1 LPVLQPVKYL
11 LRLALLSLL
20 LLYFVAVA
28 TMLTVRYWVVPRIN
42 EWRPLIEQHVS
53 TAVGAKVSIANIS
66 ASWSGLS
73 PTLAVRD
80 LAVNDVNGDVLLQ
93 VPEASAVVSWRSL
106 LDLELRM
113 NRLEISGID
122 LAATRHDDG
131 TLSIAGQ
138 RVEAHSNEQ
147 LKLDRD
153 TLAVRWLLDQG
164 EIVIRQASFRWHDQL
179 RQAPVLN
186 LSQIDASL
194 SNSLFRHELRL
205 RASLPDSVGKRIEF
219 VMRTENILN
228 QITPGSTREAEIF
241 IEIQDV
247 HLAGLAPWVDVPAVS
262 GNIAGR
268 AWIDVHDGLLGQT
281 TLELSAKKIALPL
294 ISESKSAASAQT
306 AQIRLTGWPAD
317 LLPEGHWPLLARSA
331 DQQGLALSAT
341 TTELKI
347 ESPLFEPSLLELGD
361 VTARAKVFKNAAGVL
376 AIDSAQL
383 DLKSNELAA
392 QFQGSW
398 LSAGATGA
406 GQVAM
411 TGLIAKAPAS
421 KLHQFVT
428 TLAPIEARQF
438 LRSAI
443 TQGQLTQ
450 TAVTLKG
457 DLVHFP
463 FNEPNAPGAFRLEG
477 QFSGLSV
484 DYDPSRPGQPN
495 WPQVIQAQGK
505 VVFDKLSL
513 GIDASSAVLLDTK
526 GARINVSRLALKVPD
541 FWLRPELTL
550 DVVLNGEA
558 KDYLSVLRQAPLPS
572 AFKPTLQRLEADGLL
587 TVPLSLKK
595 RLDTDQAP
603 LVKGQINFVGSA
615 VSLGADIPALE
626 NVRGALEFSEQS
638 MRADNLSVQ
647 FLGGQS
653 LVRGAWSQDAQS
665 LQAEGALT
673 VAALTGLAGA
683 KALLPFAGQARYK
696 AQLSSTKDRGYEAVV
711 SSTLEGLT
719 INLPAPLGKTS
730 QSRAPL
736 TVRWVATPVKND
748 FRETLTVSVPNLING
763 RFERPAG
770 ARPSPY
776 FSRAAVAMGETLQLP
791 ASGLALDLKLG
802 RVDFDDWSTLFEQVT
817 QEPKRPSK
825 VEFKVFPSLA
835 TARLRSPHFI
845 LSDLTFTDLDFT
857 ATQDASNQWS
867 ARIASKETA
876 GSATWKAA
884 SGALDGRIQARFS
897 KLTLGAPDD
906 GQTEALKID
915 VIESQHWSD
924 IPAIDLTIDDFTLF
938 GSQLG
943 KLRLV
948 GSNQQRTELWS
959 IEKLD
964 IQSAAATATATGQ
977 WRLKG
982 PTRGVRLNADVVIH
996 DLGRFSAQMG
1006 HPERVKGGSGTI
1018 QAQIDWVNFPWVNS
1032 FQGLNGSAKVDLKN
1046 GVFEHVNSRSAR
1058 LLELL
1063 SLQSLQ
1069 RILSFNF
1076 RPGNEFKDGFPWNA
1090 LTGGF
1095 AFTKGVVNTSDLTIN
1110 SPIASI
1116 LLKGNSDLDK
1126 KLWDM
1131 EADVRP
1137 QFDMS
1142 GAALATAF
1150 VVNPLAGLSAMATQ
1164 FLLRNPIEKAMTV
1177 KYVVTGPWDDPKLEP
1192 RGVPEPAS
1200 APNRASPSPAN

>member
-1 LPVLQPVKYL
+1 
-11 LRLALLSLL
+11 
-20 LLYFVAVA
+20 
-28 TMLTVRYWVVPRIN
+28 MLTVRYWALPRIN
-42 EWRPLIEQHVS
+42 DWRPLIEQHVS

-66 ASWSGLS
+66 ADWSGLN
-73 PTLAVRD
+73 PTLAVRA
-80 LAVNDVNGDVLLQ
+80 LAVSDVNGDVLLQ
-93 VPEASAVVSWRSL
+93 VPAASAVVSWRSL
-106 LDLELRM
+106 LDLELRLS
-113 NRLEISGID
+113 RLEITGID

-131 TLSIAGQ
+131 AVSIAGQ
-138 RVEAHSNEQ
+138 RLEPNSSEQ
-147 LKLDRD
+147 FKLDRD

-186 LSQIDASL
+186 LSQIDVSL

-205 RASLPDSVGKRIEF
+205 MASLPESVGRRVEF
-219 VMRTENILN
+219 VMRTENILS

-241 IEIQDV
+241 VEIQDV

-262 GNIAGR
+262 GNIAAR

-281 TLELSAKKIALPL
+281 TLELSAKKIAVPL
-294 ISESKSAASAQT
+294 AADGKSVATAQT
-306 AQIRLTGWPAD
+306 AQFRLTGLLAD
-317 LLPEGHWPLLARSA
+317 LLPEGRWPLLARSVGR
-331 DQQGLALSAT
+331 QGLALST
-341 TTELKI
+341 TTTVLKI
-347 ESPLFEPSLLELGD
+347 DSPLFEPSLLELGE
-361 VTARAKVFKNAAGVL
+361 VTARAKVFKNATGVL
-376 AIDSAQL
+376 TIDSAQL
-383 DLKSNELAA
+383 DLKSTELAT
-392 QFQGSW
+392 QLQGSW
-398 LSAGATGA
+398 VSGGATGA
-406 GQVAM
+406 GLLDM
-411 TGLIAKAPAS
+411 TGLISKAPAN

-443 TQGQLTQ
+443 TQGQLSQ
-450 TAVTLKG
+450 IAVTLKG
-457 DLVHFP
+457 DLDHFP
-463 FNEPNAPGAFRLEG
+463 FNETGVSGAFRLEG

-495 WPQVIQAQGK
+495 WPQVTQAQGK
-505 VVFDKLSL
+505 LVFDKLSL
-513 GIDASSAVLLDTK
+513 SMDVSSAVLLDTTRN
-526 GARINVSRLALKVPD
+526 RINVSRLALKVPD
-541 FWLRPELTL
+541 FGLRPELSFDAVL
-550 DVVLNGEA
+550 DGQA
-558 KDYLSVLRQAPLPS
+558 KDYLSVLSKAPLPS
-572 AFKPTLQRLEADGLL
+572 ALKSSLERLEAGGLL
-587 TVPLSLKK
+587 TVPLSLKMN
-595 RLDTDQAP
+595 LDTDQAP
-603 LVKGQINFVGSA
+603 KVKGQVNFAGNTVG
-615 VSLGADIPALE
+615 LGADLPALE
-626 NVRGALEFSEQS
+626 NVRGVLEFSEQS
-638 MRADNLSVQ
+638 VRSDNLSAQ
-647 FLGGQS
+647 FLGGQT
-653 LVRGAWSQDAQS
+653 LLRGAWGEGAQS
-665 LQAEGALT
+665 LHAEGT
-673 VAALTGLAGA
+673 ITAASLAGLAGA
-683 KALLPFAGQARYK
+683 KVLLPLAGQVRYK
-696 AQLSSTKDRGYEAVV
+696 AQLASTKDRGYEAVV
-711 SSTLEGLT
+711 SSTLEGLAV
-719 INLPAPLGKTS
+719 NLPAPLGKTA

-776 FSRAAVAMGETLQLP
+776 FSRAAVSMGETLPLP
-791 ASGLALDLKLG
+791 ASGLALDIKLG

-817 QEPKRPSK
+817 QEPKNTSK
-825 VEFKVFPSLA
+825 VEFRVFPSLA

-857 ATQDASNQWS
+857 ATQNAPNQWS

-876 GSATWKAA
+876 GSATWRAA
-884 SGALDGRIQARFS
+884 AGALDGRIQARFS
-897 KLTLGAPDD
+897 KLALGAPDD

-915 VIESQHWSD
+915 VIDSQHWSD

-938 GSQLG
+938 GSKLG
-943 KLRLV
+943 SLRLV
-948 GSNQQRTELWS
+948 GSNLKRTELWN

-964 IQSAAATATATGQ
+964 IQSAAAKATATGQ

-982 PTRGVRLNADVVIH
+982 PTRGVRLNADVVIQ
-996 DLGRFSAQMG
+996 DLGRFSSQMG
-1006 HPERVKGGSGTI
+1006 HPDRVKGGSGTI
-1018 QAQIDWVNFPWVNS
+1018 QAQVDWVNFPWVNS
-1032 FQGLNGSAKVDLKN
+1032 YQGLNGSAKVDLKN

-1076 RPGNEFKDGFPWNA
+1076 RPGNEFKDGFPWSA

-1095 AFTKGVVNTSDLTIN
+1095 TFNKGVVNTTDLTVS

-1150 VVNPLAGLSAMATQ
+1150 VVNPIAGLSALVSQ

-1177 KYVVTGPWDDPKLEP
+1177 KYAVTGPWDDPKLEP
-1192 RGVPEPAS
+1192 RGAPEPIS
-1200 APNRASPSPAN
+1200 APNRASPSSAN

>member
-1 LPVLQPVKYL
+1 
-11 LRLALLSLL
+11 
-20 LLYFVAVA
+20 
-28 TMLTVRYWVVPRIN
+28 MLTVRYWVLPRIN

-53 TAVGAKVSIANIS
+53 AAVGAKVSIAHIS
-66 ASWSGLS
+66 ANWAGLS

-131 TLSIAGQ
+131 TLSVAGQ
-138 RVEAHSNEQ
+138 RVEPHSSEQ

-186 LSQIDASL
+186 LSQIDVSL

-205 RASLPDSVGKRIEF
+205 MASLPESVGKRVEF

-241 IEIQDV
+241 LELQDV
-247 HLAGLAPWVDVPAVS
+247 HLAGLAPWVDMPAVS
-262 GNIAGR
+262 GNIAAR
-268 AWIDVHDGLLGQT
+268 VWIDVHDGLLGQT
-281 TLELSAKKIALPL
+281 TLELSAKKIALPMATD
-294 ISESKSAASAQT
+294 SSSAASAQT
-306 AQIRLTGWPAD
+306 AQIRLTGWLAD
-317 LLPEGHWPLLARSA
+317 LLPDGHWPLLARSA
-331 DQQGLALSAT
+331 GRQGLTLSAT

-347 ESPLFEPSLLELGD
+347 ESPLFEPSRLELGD
-361 VTARAKVFKNAAGVL
+361 VTARAKVFKNAAGML

-383 DLKSNELAA
+383 DLKSSELAA
-392 QFQGSW
+392 QLQGSW
-398 LSAGATGA
+398 VAAGATGA
-406 GQVAM
+406 GQLAM
-411 TGLIAKAPAS
+411 TGVITKAPAN

-428 TLAPIEARQF
+428 TLAPSEARQF

-443 TQGQLTQ
+443 TQGQLIQ

-457 DLVHFP
+457 DLEHFP
-463 FNEPNAPGAFRLEG
+463 FNEPGVSGAFRLEG
-477 QFSGLSV
+477 QFTGLNV

-495 WPQVIQAQGK
+495 WPQVAQAQGK

-513 GIDASSAVLLDTK
+513 GIDASSAVLLGTN
-526 GARINVSRLALKVPD
+526 GEQVNVSRLALKVPD
-541 FWLRPELTL
+541 FGSRPELSF
-550 DVVLNGEA
+550 DAVLNGQG

-572 AFKPTLQRLEADGLL
+572 AFKPTLERLEVSGPLA
-587 TVPLSLKK
+587 VPLSLSMK
-595 RLDTDQAP
+595 LDTDQP
-603 LVKGQINFVGSA
+603 PQVKGQINFAGST
-615 VSLGADIPALE
+615 VSLGTDLPALE
-626 NVRGALEFSEQS
+626 NVRGALEFSEHS
-638 MRADNLSVQ
+638 VRTDNLNAQ

-653 LVRGAWSQDAQS
+653 VLRGAWGEGAQS
-665 LQAEGALT
+665 LQAEGAIT
-673 VAALTGLAGA
+673 VAALTGLAGT
-683 KALLPFAGQARYK
+683 KALLPFAGQTRYK
-696 AQLSSTKDRGYEAVV
+696 AQFASTKERGYEAVV

-719 INLPAPLGKTS
+719 VNLPAPLGKTP
-730 QSRAPL
+730 QSRAPVTL
-736 TVRWVATPVKND
+736 RWVATPVKNE

-776 FSRAAVAMGETLQLP
+776 FSRAAVGMGDPLPLP
-791 ASGLALDLKLG
+791 ASGLALDIKLG
-802 RVDFDDWSTLFEQVT
+802 RIDFDDWSTLFEQMT
-817 QEPKRPSK
+817 QEPKRTSK

-845 LSDLTFTDLDFT
+845 LSDLTFTDLDLT
-857 ATQDASNQWS
+857 ATQDSSNQWS

-884 SGALDGRIQARFS
+884 AGALDGRIQARFS

-915 VIESQHWSD
+915 VIDSQHWSD

-943 KLRLV
+943 TLRLV
-948 GSNQQRTELWS
+948 GSNQQRTELWN

-964 IQSAAATATATGQ
+964 IQSSAATATATGQ

-1006 HPERVKGGSGTI
+1006 HPDRVKGGSGTI
-1018 QAQIDWVNFPWVNS
+1018 QAQVDWVNFPWVNS
-1032 FQGLNGSAKVDLKN
+1032 YQGLNGSAKVDLKN

-1076 RPGNEFKDGFPWNA
+1076 RPGNEFKDGFPWSA

-1095 AFTKGVVNTSDLTIN
+1095 TFTKGVVHTNDLTIN

-1150 VVNPLAGLSAMATQ
+1150 VVNPIAGLSALATQ

-1177 KYVVTGPWDDPKLEP
+1177 KYAVTGPWDDPKLEP